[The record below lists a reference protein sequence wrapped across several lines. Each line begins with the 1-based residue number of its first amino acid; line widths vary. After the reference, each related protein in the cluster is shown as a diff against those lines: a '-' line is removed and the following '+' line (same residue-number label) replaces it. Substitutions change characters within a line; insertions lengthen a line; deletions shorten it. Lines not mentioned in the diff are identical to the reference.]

1 MPTFARSRFDVCRPC
16 GFPPSNPTGAVG
28 RVMTTKCS
36 CASWHPLDSRAPI
49 RRSAAS
55 HAQCVVSPVSDSD
68 LSVSG
73 LTCHA
78 RLHLPVRRP
87 LASHAPRHSPFHAA
101 FRYPKPDSAAWLND
115 ASNNS
120 LGHPS
125 ASFSRLPGEARIA
138 NHPTALLGFIPFA
151 GLLPPRRRPRCF
163 HRASSRMPFT
173 RVFLSRPFSSS
184 RSKADSS

>member
-1 MPTFARSRFDVCRPC
+1 MPTFARTRFDVWRPC

-87 LASHAPRHSPFHAA
+87 LASHAPRHSPFLAA

-125 ASFSRLPGEARIA
+125 ASFSRLPWGGAHRESSNSAPGVHSLRRFA
-138 NHPTALLGFIPFA
+138 PTEKAAAMF
-151 GLLPPRRRPRCF
+151 PPRLIPHAVHARFPVSTIF
-163 HRASSRMPFT
+163 VESIES
-173 RVFLSRPFSSS
+173 
-184 RSKADSS
+184 